1 MKNYSLQSTNKT
13 FSFFNY
19 LFLSFLGLLCLL
31 PFLHILAVSFSS
43 NTYVAAGKVTFMPL
57 EFTLNAYKFLLK
69 KMQFWNS
76 FGISVVRVLIGGF
89 INIFIVLTMAY
100 PLSKESSKFKSRTIY
115 AWFIFFTA
123 LFSGGLIPLYQVVYK
138 MGLIG
143 SIWALILPCAV
154 PVFNI
159 ILMLNFFRQIP
170 SELEEAAHID
180 GCGHWRILFQI
191 FIPCSI
197 PAIATIVL
205 FTVVGHWNSWFD
217 GLIFSNRPEQYPLQS
232 YLQTIIIGMD
242 FSQGVTGSLDELANL
257 SDKTLKS
264 AQIIIATIPILVLY
278 PMLQRYFISGI
289 VVGSVKG

>member
-1 MKNYSLQSTNKT
+1 MKSFDLNHTSKIFKISNYAI
-13 FSFFNY
+13 
-19 LFLSFLGLLCLL
+19 LSIAGIMCLL
-31 PFLHILAVSFSS
+31 PFIHILAVSLSS
-43 NTYVAAGKVTFMPL
+43 NTVVAAGKVTFMPI
-57 EFTLNAYKFLLK
+57 EFTFNAYKFLLK
-69 KMQFWNS
+69 KVQFWNS
-76 FGISVVRVLIGGF
+76 FGISTLRVLIGGA
-89 INIFIVLTMAY
+89 INIFIVLTMSY
-100 PLSKESSKFKSRTIY
+100 PLSKSNRYFRSRTFY

-138 MGLIG
+138 LGLIG
-143 SIWALILPCAV
+143 SIWALVLPCAV

-170 SELEEAAHID
+170 SELEEASYID
-180 GCGHWRILFQI
+180 GCGHWRTLFQI

-242 FSQGVTGSLDELANL
+242 FSQGATGSLDELANL

-264 AQIIIATIPILVLY
+264 AQIIIATIPIIALY